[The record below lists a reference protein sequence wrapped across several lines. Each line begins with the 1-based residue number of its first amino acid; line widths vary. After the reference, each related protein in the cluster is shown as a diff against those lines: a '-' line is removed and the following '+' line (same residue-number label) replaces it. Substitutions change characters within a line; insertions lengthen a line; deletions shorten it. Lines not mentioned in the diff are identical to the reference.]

1 MIIDEHSFCYYYIY
15 RSYSSRKYPSKK
27 ERIMASG
34 EVFFGRK
41 ENIKT
46 ITKFINSDKDKAA
59 LIYGRRRVGKTELIK
74 HCLKETG
81 ITSIYYECKETSE
94 INNIKSFS
102 EIIAETFSLPPLAFD
117 SFESTL
123 AFLYKHANDKELV
136 VVIDEYP
143 YIRKVVNGLDSII
156 QSFIDNN
163 ESSSR
168 LKLILCGSYVETMK
182 SMLSEENPL
191 FGRFD
196 IVMNLKAMDYYDSA
210 LFYQDFSDEDKVR
223 LYSVFGGIPYYNRR
237 IDSSKT
243 VRQNIIDL
251 IASPDSRFENE
262 VQMYLKSEISK
273 MQNAYEV
280 FEALTKGFVRFSDI
294 LSQSQVS
301 SSPTLA
307 DVLEKLIKMDV
318 VVKESPIN
326 DENNKKKAGYY
337 VSDQLTLFYFKY
349 IYRNL
354 SRLAVMDTE
363 VFYDKFIEKDFE
375 EHYVP
380 LAFEQVCRQFLIRKN
395 RSGELEDSFEKI
407 GKYWYDDPV
416 NHKNGEFDIVTE
428 NEGSH
433 IFYEAKF
440 REEKLDTKL
449 IWNEIQQ
456 VNSTGLICS
465 KYGFFSKSGYK
476 EIDESHKKKLIL
488 YRLEDLYRLKS

>member
-1 MIIDEHSFCYYYIY
+1 MKTDEQ
-15 RSYSSRKYPSKK
+15 
-27 ERIMASG
+27 
-34 EVFFGRK
+34 FFGRK
-41 ENIKT
+41 ENIKA
-46 ITKFINSDKDKAA
+46 ISKFFSSDKDVAA

-74 HCLKETG
+74 HCLKETD

-94 INNIKSFS
+94 ANNIKSLS
-102 EIIAETFSLPPLAFD
+102 EIISETFGLPPLAFD

-123 AFLYKHANDKELV
+123 TSLNKYAEEKDLI

-143 YIRKVVNGLDSII
+143 YLRKVVNGLDSII

-163 ESSSR
+163 KSTSK

-182 SMLSEENPL
+182 SLLSEENPL

-196 IVMNLKAMDYYDSA
+196 LVMNLKAMDYYESA
-210 LFYQDFSDEDKVR
+210 LFYREFSDEDKVR

-243 VRQNIIDL
+243 VKQNIIDL
-251 IASPDSRFENE
+251 IASPGSRFENE
-262 VQMYLKSEISK
+262 VQMHLKSEISK

-280 FEALTKGFVRFSDI
+280 FEALAKGFVRFKDI

-307 DVLEKLIKMDV
+307 DVLDKLIKMDIV
-318 VVKESPIN
+318 EKESPIN

-337 VSDQLTLFYFKY
+337 ISDQLTLFYFKY

-354 SRLAVMDTE
+354 SRLAVMDSN
-363 VFYDKFIEKDFE
+363 VFYDKFIEGDFE

-380 LAFEQVCRQFLIRKN
+380 QAFEQICRQFLIRKN
-395 RSGELEDSFEKI
+395 RSGELADSFEVI
-407 GKYWYDDPV
+407 GKYWYDDPA
-416 NHKNGEFDIVTE
+416 NHRNGEFDIVTE
-428 NEGSH
+428 NDNSY
-433 IFYEAKF
+433 IFYETKF
-440 REEKLDTKL
+440 GEGKLDTNL
-449 IWNEIQQ
+449 IWKEIQQ
-456 VNSTGLICS
+456 VNNTGLVCS

-476 EIDESHKKKLIL
+476 EIDESHKKQLIL
-488 YRLEDLYRLKS
+488 YELVDLYR

>member
-1 MIIDEHSFCYYYIY
+1 MDE
-15 RSYSSRKYPSKK
+15 P
-27 ERIMASG
+27 
-34 EVFFGRK
+34 FFGRK
-41 ENIKT
+41 ENIKA
-46 ITKFINSDKDKAA
+46 ISKFFNSDKDNAA

-74 HCLKETG
+74 HCLKGTK

-94 INNIKSFS
+94 INNVISLS
-102 EIIAETFSLPPLAFD
+102 EIIAETFGLPPLAFD
-117 SFESTL
+117 TFDASL
-123 AFLYKHANDKELV
+123 AFLYKQARDKELV
-136 VVIDEYP
+136 LVIDEYP
-143 YIRKVVNGLDSII
+143 YIRKVVAGLDSII

-163 ESSSR
+163 KSTSK

-182 SMLSEENPL
+182 SLLSEENPL

-196 IVMNLKAMDYYDSA
+196 LVMNLKAMDYYDSS
-210 LFYQDFSDEDKVR
+210 LFYKNFSDEDKVR
-223 LYSVFGGIPYYNRR
+223 LYSVFGGIPYYDRR

-251 IASPDSRFENE
+251 IASPGSRFENE
-262 VQMYLKSEISK
+262 VQMHLKSEISK

-280 FEALTKGFVRFSDI
+280 FETLAKGFVRFKDI

-301 SSPTLA
+301 SSPTLV
-307 DVLEKLIKMDV
+307 DVLDKLISMDV

-326 DENNKKKAGYY
+326 DEKNKKKAGYY
-337 VSDQLTLFYFKY
+337 ISDQLTLFYFKY

-354 SRLAVMDTE
+354 SRLAVMDSE
-363 VFYDKFIEKDFE
+363 VFYDKFIEADFE

-380 LAFEQVCRQFLIRKN
+380 LSFEQICRQFLVRKN
-395 RSGELEDSFEKI
+395 RSGELPDLFEKI

-416 NHKNGEFDIVTE
+416 NHKNGEFDVVTE
-428 NEGSH
+428 NDGSY

-440 REEKLDTKL
+440 RNEKLDKNL

-456 VNSTGLICS
+456 INSTGLACS

-476 EIDESHKKKLIL
+476 EIDETYKKQLIL
-488 YRLEDLYRLKS
+488 YDLEDLYKE

>member
-1 MIIDEHSFCYYYIY
+1 
-15 RSYSSRKYPSKK
+15 
-27 ERIMASG
+27 MATG

-41 ENIKT
+41 ENIKA
-46 ITKFINSDKDKAA
+46 ISRFINSDNYDAA

-74 HCLKETG
+74 HCLKQTKT
-81 ITSIYYECKETSE
+81 TSIYYECKETSE
-94 INNIKSFS
+94 LNNVKSLC
-102 EIIAETFSLPPLAFD
+102 EIISETFGLPPLAFD
-117 SFESTL
+117 TFESTL
-123 AFLYKHANDKELV
+123 AFLYKQAAKKELIL
-136 VVIDEYP
+136 VIDEYP
-143 YIRKVVNGLDSII
+143 YIRKVVEGLDSII

-163 ESSSR
+163 KSTSR
-168 LKLILCGSYVETMK
+168 LKLIFCGSYVETMK
-182 SMLSEENPL
+182 SLLSEENPL

-196 IVMNLKAMDYYDSA
+196 LVMNLKAMDYYESA
-210 LFYQDFSDEDKVR
+210 LFYKDFSDEDKVR

-243 VRQNIIDL
+243 VKQNIIDL
-251 IASPDSRFENE
+251 IASPGSRYENE
-262 VQMYLKSEISK
+262 VQMHLKSEISK

-280 FEALTKGFVRFSDI
+280 FEALAKGFVRFKDI

-307 DVLEKLIKMDV
+307 DVLDKLINMDI

-337 VSDQLTLFYFKY
+337 ISDQLTLFYFKY

-354 SRLAVMDTE
+354 SRLAVME
-363 VFYDKFIEKDFE
+363 SEAFYDKFIEPDFE

-380 LAFEQVCRQFLIRKN
+380 QAFEQICRQFLIRKN
-395 RSGELEDSFEKI
+395 RSGELPDSFEKI

-416 NHKNGEFDIVTE
+416 NHKNGEFDVVTE
-428 NEGSH
+428 NDNSY

-440 REEKLDTKL
+440 REGKLDKNL

-456 VNSTGLICS
+456 VNRTGLVCS

-476 EIDESHKKKLIL
+476 EIDESHKQQLIL
-488 YRLEDLYRLKS
+488 YKLEDLFN

>member
-1 MIIDEHSFCYYYIY
+1 MI
-15 RSYSSRKYPSKK
+15 K
-27 ERIMASG
+27 EDP
-34 EVFFGRK
+34 FLGRK

-46 ITKFINSDKDKAA
+46 ISNFFKSDKDAAA

-74 HCLKETG
+74 HCLKETKT
-81 ITSIYYECKETSE
+81 TSIYYECKETSE
-94 INNIKSFS
+94 INNVKSLS
-102 EIIAETFSLPPLAFD
+102 EIIADTFGLPPLAFD
-117 SFESTL
+117 TFEATL
-123 AFLYKHANDKELV
+123 SFLYKKAAEKELI

-143 YIRKVVNGLDSII
+143 YIRKVVAGLDSII

-163 ESSSR
+163 KSASR

-182 SMLSEENPL
+182 SLLSENNPL

-196 IVMNLKAMDYYDSA
+196 LVMNLKAMDYYESA
-210 LFYQDFSDEDKVR
+210 LFYKDFNDEDKVR

-243 VRQNIIDL
+243 VKQNIIDL
-251 IASPDSRFENE
+251 IASSGSRFENE
-262 VQMYLKSEISK
+262 VQMHLKSELSK

-280 FEALTKGFVRFSDI
+280 FEALSKGFVRFKDI

-301 SSPTLA
+301 SSPTLV
-307 DVLEKLIKMDV
+307 DVLDKLINMDV
-318 VVKESPIN
+318 VLKESPIN

-337 VSDQLTLFYFKY
+337 ISDQLTLFYFKY

-354 SRLAVMDTE
+354 SRIAVMDSE
-363 VFYDKFIEKDFE
+363 AFYDKFIEPDFE

-380 LAFEQVCRQFLIRKN
+380 QAFEQICRQFLTLKN
-395 RSGELEDSFEKI
+395 RSGELTDSFEKI

-416 NHKNGEFDIVTE
+416 NHKNGEFDVVTE
-428 NEGSH
+428 NEGRY

-440 REEKLDTKL
+440 REGKLDTNL

-456 VNSTGLICS
+456 VNNTGLVCS

-476 EIDESHKKKLIL
+476 AIDESHKKQLIL
-488 YRLEDLYRLKS
+488 YKLEDLYR

>member
-1 MIIDEHSFCYYYIY
+1 MIENAPFL
-15 RSYSSRKYPSKK
+15 
-27 ERIMASG
+27 
-34 EVFFGRK
+34 GRE

-46 ITKFINSDKDKAA
+46 ISKFLNSDKDNAA

-74 HCLKETG
+74 HCLKEKNT
-81 ITSIYYECKETSE
+81 TSIYYECKETSE
-94 INNIKSFS
+94 LNNVKSLS
-102 EIIAETFSLPPLAFD
+102 EIIAETFGLPPLAFD
-117 SFESTL
+117 TFESSL
-123 AFLYKHANDKELV
+123 GFLYRHAVEKELI

-143 YIRKVVNGLDSII
+143 YIRKVIEGLDSII
-156 QSFIDNN
+156 QSLIDNN
-163 ESSSR
+163 KSSSK

-182 SMLSEENPL
+182 SLLSEENPL

-196 IVMNLKAMDYYDSA
+196 LVMNLKAMDYYESA
-210 LFYQDFSDEDKVR
+210 LFYKDFSDEDKVR

-243 VRQNIIDL
+243 VKQNIIDL
-251 IASPDSRFENE
+251 IASTDSRFENE
-262 VQMYLKSEISK
+262 VQMHLKSEISK

-280 FEALTKGFVRFSDI
+280 FEALAKGFVRFKDI
-294 LSQSQVS
+294 LSQSQVT
-301 SSPTLA
+301 SSPTLV

-326 DENNKKKAGYY
+326 DESNKKKAGYHI
-337 VSDQLTLFYFKY
+337 SDQLTLFYFKY

-354 SRLAVMDTE
+354 SRLAVMDPD
-363 VFYDKFIEKDFE
+363 VFYDKFIEPDFE

-380 LAFEQVCRQFLIRKN
+380 QAFEQICRQFLIRKN
-395 RSGELEDSFEKI
+395 RSGELADSFEKI

-416 NHKNGEFDIVTE
+416 KHKNGEFDVVTE
-428 NEGSH
+428 NDDGY

-440 REEKLDTKL
+440 REGKLDANL

-456 VNSTGLICS
+456 VNNTGLVCS

-476 EIDESHKKKLIL
+476 EIDEAYMKQLIL
-488 YRLEDLYRLKS
+488 YKLEDLYC

>member
-1 MIIDEHSFCYYYIY
+1 
-15 RSYSSRKYPSKK
+15 
-27 ERIMASG
+27 MATG

-41 ENIKT
+41 ENIKA
-46 ITKFINSDKDKAA
+46 ISRFFNSDNNDAA

-74 HCLKETG
+74 HCLKETKT
-81 ITSIYYECKETSE
+81 TSIYYECKETSE
-94 INNIKSFS
+94 LNNVKSFC
-102 EIIAETFSLPPLAFD
+102 EIISETFGLPPLAFD
-117 SFESTL
+117 TFESTL
-123 AFLYKHANDKELV
+123 AFLYQQAATKELIL
-136 VVIDEYP
+136 VIDEYP
-143 YIRKVVNGLDSII
+143 YIRKVVEGLDSII

-163 ESSSR
+163 KSTSR
-168 LKLILCGSYVETMK
+168 LKLIICGSYVETMK
-182 SMLSEENPL
+182 SLLSEENPL

-196 IVMNLKAMDYYDSA
+196 LVMNLKAMDYYESA
-210 LFYQDFSDEDKVR
+210 LFYKDFSNEDKVR

-243 VRQNIIDL
+243 VKQNIIDL
-251 IASPDSRFENE
+251 IASPGSRFENE
-262 VQMYLKSEISK
+262 VQMHLKSEISK

-280 FEALTKGFVRFSDI
+280 FEALAKGFVRFKDI

-307 DVLEKLIKMDV
+307 DVLDKLINMDI

-337 VSDQLTLFYFKY
+337 ISDQLTLFYFKY

-354 SRLAVMDTE
+354 SRLAVME
-363 VFYDKFIEKDFE
+363 PEAFYDKFIEPDFE

-380 LAFEQVCRQFLIRKN
+380 QAFEQICRQFLIRKN
-395 RSGELEDSFEKI
+395 RSGELPDSFEKI

-416 NHKNGEFDIVTE
+416 NHKNGEFDVVTQ
-428 NEGSH
+428 NDNSY

-440 REEKLDTKL
+440 REGKLDKNL

-456 VNSTGLICS
+456 INSTGLVCS

-476 EIDESHKKKLIL
+476 EIDESHKQQLIL
-488 YRLEDLYRLKS
+488 YKLEDLYN

>member
-1 MIIDEHSFCYYYIY
+1 MALDE
-15 RSYSSRKYPSKK
+15 P
-27 ERIMASG
+27 
-34 EVFFGRK
+34 FFGRK
-41 ENIKT
+41 ENIKA
-46 ITKFINSDKDKAA
+46 ISKFFNSDKDNAA

-74 HCLKETG
+74 HCLKGTKT
-81 ITSIYYECKETSE
+81 TSIYYECKETSE
-94 INNIKSFS
+94 INNVKSLC
-102 EIIAETFSLPPLAFD
+102 EIISETFGLPPLAFD
-117 SFESTL
+117 TFESTL
-123 AFLYKHANDKELV
+123 AFLYKQAKEKELT

-143 YIRKVVNGLDSII
+143 YIRKVVEGLDSII

-163 ESSSR
+163 KSTSK

-182 SMLSEENPL
+182 SLLSEENPL

-196 IVMNLKAMDYYDSA
+196 LVMNLKAMDYYDSS
-210 LFYQDFSDEDKVR
+210 LFYKDFNDEDKVR

-243 VRQNIIDL
+243 VKQNIIDL
-251 IASPDSRFENE
+251 IASPGSRFENE
-262 VQMYLKSEISK
+262 VQMHLKSEISK

-280 FEALTKGFVRFSDI
+280 FEALAKGFVRFKDI

-301 SSPTLA
+301 SSPTLV
-307 DVLEKLIKMDV
+307 DVLDKLISMDI

-337 VSDQLTLFYFKY
+337 ISDQLTLFYFKY

-354 SRLAVMDTE
+354 SRLAVMDSE
-363 VFYDKFIEKDFE
+363 VFYDKFIETDFE

-380 LAFEQVCRQFLIRKN
+380 LTFEQVCKQFLIRKN

-407 GKYWYDDPV
+407 GKYWYDNPA
-416 NHKNGEFDIVTE
+416 NHKNGEFDVVTE
-428 NEGSH
+428 NDNSY

-440 REEKLDTKL
+440 RDSEIDKNL

-456 VNSTGLICS
+456 VNSTGLVCS

-476 EIDESHKKKLIL
+476 EIDEAYKKQLIL
-488 YRLEDLYRLKS
+488 YELKDLYKE

>member
-1 MIIDEHSFCYYYIY
+1 MAIDE
-15 RSYSSRKYPSKK
+15 P
-27 ERIMASG
+27 
-34 EVFFGRK
+34 FFGRK
-41 ENIKT
+41 ENIKA
-46 ITKFINSDKDKAA
+46 ISKFFDSDKDAAA

-74 HCLKETG
+74 HCLKKSNT
-81 ITSIYYECKETSE
+81 TFIYYECKETSE
-94 INNIKSFS
+94 VNNVKSFS
-102 EIIAETFSLPPLAFD
+102 EIIAETFGLPPLAFD
-117 SFESTL
+117 SFEASL
-123 AFLYKHANDKELV
+123 AYLYKHSVEHEII

-143 YIRKVVNGLDSII
+143 YIRKVVEGLDSII

-163 ESSSR
+163 KSISK

-182 SMLSEENPL
+182 SLLSEKNPL

-196 IVMNLKAMDYYDSA
+196 LVMNLKAMDYYESA
-210 LFYQDFSDEDKVR
+210 LFYENFSDEDKVR

-237 IDSSKT
+237 IDSSKA
-243 VRQNIIDL
+243 VKQNIIDL
-251 IASPDSRFENE
+251 IASSGSRFENE
-262 VQMYLKSEISK
+262 VQMHLKSEISK

-280 FEALTKGFVRFSDI
+280 FEALAKGFVRFKDI

-301 SSPTLA
+301 SSPTLV
-307 DVLEKLIKMDV
+307 DVLDKLVNMDI

-337 VSDQLTLFYFKY
+337 ISDQLTLFYFKY

-354 SRLAVMDTE
+354 SRIAVMDPE
-363 VFYDKFIEKDFE
+363 VFYDKFIEADFE

-380 LAFEQVCRQFLIRKN
+380 QAFEQVCKQFLIRKN
-395 RSGELEDSFEKI
+395 RSGELADSFERI

-416 NHKNGEFDIVTE
+416 NHKNGEFDVVTE
-428 NEGSH
+428 NDNSY

-440 REEKLDTKL
+440 RDGKLDTNL

-456 VNSTGLICS
+456 VNKTGLVCS

-476 EIDESHKKKLIL
+476 KIDQSHMNQLIL
-488 YRLEDLYRLKS
+488 FTLEDVYRL